1 MTTISSAQHLPY
13 SPYLPSTIV
22 DEINQILKGGSG
34 DTASALSKSP
44 LDQSLK
50 DWEANPLAGSGA
62 GTSTAVKTFA
72 SLQDPSGVTFN
83 VSGKLDT
90 ANSATP
96 TDATLSGFASLLTNF
111 DYMQAGVFVQ
121 IQAGDVPATPPNG
134 ESTESYQNRLNAAT
148 QDLQARFGGE
158 QALLGYDA
166 NGNGKIDDEKEL
178 FGFTDGVFAAQSF
191 PGANP
196 NSVADPSKLMVLTAN
211 GTSLAATQYY
221 ANVVDFAATLGQTT
235 LKFGQAGK
243 PKGLLEVNLTV

>member
-1 MTTISSAQHLPY
+1 MTAISGAQHLAY
-13 SPYLPSTIV
+13 SPYLPKTTV
-22 DEINQILKGGSG
+22 DNINAILSGGGAGGS
-34 DTASALSKSP
+34 SALSQSP

-50 DWEANPLAGSGA
+50 DWEANPLAGIGA

-72 SLQDPSGVTFN
+72 SLQDPSGVTFD

-96 TDATLSGFASLLTNF
+96 TDATLAAFGSLLANF

-148 QDLQARFGGE
+148 QDLEARFGGE
-158 QALLGYDA
+158 QGLLGFDA

-178 FGFTDGVFAAQSF
+178 FGFTDGVFAAQGF
-191 PGANP
+191 PGADP
-196 NSVADPSKLMVLTAN
+196 NSVADPSKLMVLTTN
-211 GTSLAATQYY
+211 GTSLAVTQYY
-221 ANVVDFAATLGQTT
+221 ADVVDFAATLGQTT
-235 LKFGQAGK
+235 LTFGQAGK